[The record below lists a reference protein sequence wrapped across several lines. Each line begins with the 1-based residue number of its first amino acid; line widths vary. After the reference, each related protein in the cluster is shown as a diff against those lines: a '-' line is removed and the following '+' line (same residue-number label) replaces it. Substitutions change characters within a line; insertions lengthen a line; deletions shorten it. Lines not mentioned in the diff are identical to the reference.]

1 MVAIAVVAATLAM
14 QRVLFRQP
22 FHAAI
27 VWLGLTRSTTR
38 GVAAGIAIGLLLLLV
53 IPVYAVH
60 AGVAVKWYPGGT
72 GLLVGLMAQGG
83 VAEEV
88 LFRGYLFGHARGGR
102 PFWRAVALAMG
113 PFVAVHLLL
122 FVTLPWFLA
131 LASVALAAATTP
143 PLARLYELGGRS
155 IWPPAL
161 VHFVMQGAIK
171 LIILPADVSIRLP
184 LIWMLGCATLPYLV
198 FLMRND
204 ISTPSAAGPV
214 T

>member
-1 MVAIAVVAATLAM
+1 VVAATLTV

-22 FHAAI
+22 FLAGL
-27 VWLGLTRSTTR
+27 VWLGLTRTTTR
-38 GVAAGIAIGLLLLLV
+38 GFAAGIAIGLLLLLV

-60 AGVAVKWYPGGT
+60 AGVAVKWYPVGT
-72 GLLVGLMAQGG
+72 GLLVGLLAQGG

-88 LFRGYLFGHARGGR
+88 LFRGYLFGHASENRR
-102 PFWRAVALAMG
+102 FWRAVALAMG
-113 PFVAVHLLL
+113 PFVAAHLLL
-122 FVTLPWFLA
+122 FLTLPWTLA

-143 PLARLYELGGRS
+143 PLARLYEVGGRS

-171 LIILPADVSIRLP
+171 LIIVPGEVTVRLP
-184 LIWMLGCATLPYLV
+184 LIWMLACATLPYLV

-204 ISTPSAAGPV
+204 ITTSRADGPV

>member
-1 MVAIAVVAATLAM
+1 VIAIAVVAATIAV

-27 VWLGLTRSTTR
+27 LWLGLTRTTTR
-38 GVAAGIAIGLLLLLV
+38 GLAAGVAVGLLLLLV
-53 IPVYAVH
+53 IPVYAMLVG
-60 AGVAVKWYPGGT
+60 ADLRWYPGWA
-72 GLLVGLMAQGG
+72 GLLVGLLAQAGM
-83 VAEEV
+83 AEEV
-88 LFRGYLFGHARGGR
+88 LFRGYLFGHARENR

-122 FVTLPWFLA
+122 FLSMPWMLA
-131 LASVALAAATTP
+131 LAAVGLAAATTP
-143 PLARLYELGGRS
+143 PLAYLYELGGRS

-171 LIILPADVSIRLP
+171 IIVLPGEAGLQLP
-184 LIWMLGCATLPYLV
+184 LIWMTGCATLPYLV
-198 FLMRND
+198 FLVRTNCNA
-204 ISTPSAAGPV
+204 PSPSPV